1 MSKLFAKLQH
11 KGQVVYLLNA
21 PESIEPFLAELEGV
35 EIRRSCAKKER
46 IDFSLSFAITQAEL
60 DKLSRLVI
68 AAASDDA
75 TLWFAYP
82 KGSSQRYQCEFNRDS
97 GWTVLAE
104 AGYEP
109 VRMVAIDTDW
119 SALRFRKVDKIRS
132 FQRDAKHAIS
142 REGKKRANA
151 KPWMPPKKP

>member
-21 PESIEPFLAELEGV
+21 PDSIEPFLAELEGV

-68 AAASDDA
+68 AAASYDA

-97 GWTVLAE
+97 GWTVLRGGLRTGAD
-104 AGYEP
+104 GGDRSGLVGP
-109 VRMVAIDTDW
+109 
-119 SALRFRKVDKIRS
+119 ALSQSGQDPLLP
-132 FQRDAKHAIS
+132 A
-142 REGKKRANA
+142 
-151 KPWMPPKKP
+151 